1 VFTSEA
7 FWRTENATEY
17 PSLANTSYSS
27 VVQVPR
33 HLLAKWQ
40 TSHVSSGG
48 EKTHYMFTGHDF
60 YLGGSEAPPSTNG
73 EIANTQN
80 VSIRQ
85 LLSCKHTLDVACI
98 HIISRHHT
106 YIQICNAIHAS
117 HNRTIS
123 LITSIPKIYQYSNSM
138 LYAVISENQFSIPC
152 CRSSFPFNFRITATA
167 MLHIR
172 QLR

>member
-1 VFTSEA
+1 MANVTCIFRWRKNTLYVHGARFLFGRERSTSKHQ
-7 FWRTENATEY
+7 R
-17 PSLANTSYSS
+17 
-27 VVQVPR
+27 R
-33 HLLAKWQ
+33 
-40 TSHVSSGG
+40 
-48 EKTHYMFTGHDF
+48 
-60 YLGGSEAPPSTNG
+60 